1 MMTPLIG
8 KKHAS
13 KSGFST
19 KQVQDSPCFCTFY
32 CLLKMQIPMHLQIW
46 LGESVGVVDGISLL
60 CQHFFGLLLHL
71 LLSGRRRNHKVFN
84 VERQQKTTTHA
95 SLYFSS
101 VSVPA
106 APSTPEGKR
115 SKPSSISNIWRR
127 EEGVN
132 RSRNPCCSMR
142 PHPPFFPLSTTL
154 FVFSTLGF

>member
-1 MMTPLIG
+1 MCHHWLWLHAEKKRKENKMMTPLIG

-106 APSTPEGKR
+106 APLHP
-115 SKPSSISNIWRR
+115 RR
-127 EEGVN
+127 QEEQAIINLKYLEEG
-132 RSRNPCCSMR
+132 RGR
-142 PHPPFFPLSTTL
+142 
-154 FVFSTLGF
+154 